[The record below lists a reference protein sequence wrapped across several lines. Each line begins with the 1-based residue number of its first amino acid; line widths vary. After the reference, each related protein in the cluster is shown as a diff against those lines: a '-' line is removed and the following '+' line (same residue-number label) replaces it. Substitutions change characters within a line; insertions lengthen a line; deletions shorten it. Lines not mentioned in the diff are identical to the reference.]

1 MGVPDYTRN
10 EWYRFYEGKEQMTE
24 AYNELL
30 TMLYKSQRMG
40 ELKERSRIYEIL
52 REELIWAQLSQTN
65 PNESRDLIERI
76 FVAIEAVDKVGQ

>member
-1 MGVPDYTRN
+1 MS
-10 EWYRFYEGKEQMTE
+10 E

-76 FVAIEAVDKVGQ
+76 FMAIEAVDKVGQ

>member
-1 MGVPDYTRN
+1 MGDDT
-10 EWYRFYEGKEQMTE
+10 MTE

-65 PNESRDLIERI
+65 PNHARDLIERI
-76 FVAIEAVDKVGQ
+76 FMSIEAVDKVGR